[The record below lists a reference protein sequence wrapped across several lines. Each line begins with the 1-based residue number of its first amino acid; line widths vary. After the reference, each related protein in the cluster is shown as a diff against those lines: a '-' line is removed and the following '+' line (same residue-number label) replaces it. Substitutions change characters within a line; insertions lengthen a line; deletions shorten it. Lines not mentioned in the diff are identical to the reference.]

1 MRISLFYEFYGGHLG
16 FIQNVTCYT
25 CKKKWNPIFFSPW
38 SYSEPESVAKSILT
52 SKKSESYF
60 YDKWAYTNHKD
71 TANCLTHA
79 QRRHQS
85 LSLKLPYNNNNVY
98 YTGQPALT
106 STSRTGGFCWC
117 KVLVPACPC
126 WRHPAH
132 SDYGENAGVLN
143 SVIYTV
149 SVPLSLKSAL
159 KYQNVANNV
168 VNKVEQA

>member
-1 MRISLFYEFYGGHLG
+1 MCQTKCFSSHL
-16 FIQNVTCYT
+16 NCRR
-25 CKKKWNPIFFSPW
+25 
-38 SYSEPESVAKSILT
+38 LT
-52 SKKSESYF
+52 SY
-60 YDKWAYTNHKD
+60 HKD

-85 LSLKLPYNNNNVY
+85 LSLKLPYNNNNVH

-132 SDYGENAGVLN
+132 SDYGENAGVLD

-149 SVPLSLKSAL
+149 SVPLSLKNAL
-159 KYQNVANNV
+159 KYQNVANNDDQSRKQSGTSIAIFTAV
-168 VNKVEQA
+168 KILWAWLRMNFVSADGDTSSFNPPT